1 MIEFYNI
8 EKIKNSLNTVDLDHW
23 LNDLL
28 ILIDKRLSNKNN
40 GHFDKWIQIIRS
52 LSEENTSN
60 ENKNLLMHLSPWRK
74 GPFEID
80 DIRIDSEWRCDKKW
94 SRIKKANIT
103 FAGKNILDVG
113 CGNGYFAFNM
123 RSAGAKSVIGIDP
136 SILYV
141 MQFIAI
147 NIFKKVSHI
156 SIFPV
161 RLCELPLPINQF
173 DLTFSMGV
181 LYHQRSPIEHL
192 SQLKKTL
199 KPGGKMILETL
210 FLPGLDSFAS
220 TPKSRYARMRNIWL
234 LPTISELKIWL
245 TRTGFKEI
253 EIIDQSIIT
262 IHEQRST
269 KWMVFDS
276 LDKGLDPIDNSLTIE
291 GWPAP
296 RRILIIAE
304 AA

>member
-8 EKIKNSLNTVDLDHW
+8 EKIKDSLNSVNLDHW

-28 ILIDKRLSNKNN
+28 ILIDKRLSDKNH
-40 GHFDKWIQIIRS
+40 GHFDKWKKIIRS
-52 LSEENTSN
+52 LSENNTSD
-60 ENKNLLMHLSPWRK
+60 ENKNLLMQLSPWRK
-74 GPFEID
+74 GPFEIEN
-80 DIRIDSEWRCDKKW
+80 IKINSEWRSDKKW
-94 SRIKKANIT
+94 SRIKKAKIT
-103 FAGKNILDVG
+103 FAGKKILDVG

-123 RSAGAKSVIGIDP
+123 KSAGAKSVIGIDP

-141 MQFIAI
+141 MQFTAI
-147 NIFKKVSHI
+147 NIFKKSSDI
-156 SIFPV
+156 SIFPL
-161 RLCELPLPINQF
+161 RLSELPSPINQF

-192 SQLKKTL
+192 YQLKKTL
-199 KPGGKMILETL
+199 KPGGKMVLETL

-245 TRTGFKEI
+245 ARTGFDEI
-253 EIIDQSIIT
+253 EIIDKSITT
-262 IHEQRST
+262 IYEQRST
-269 KWMVFDS
+269 KWMTFES
-276 LDKGLDPIDNSLTIE
+276 LDKGLDPIDTSLTIE

-296 RRILIIAE
+296 RRILITAV
-304 AA
+304 AR